1 MRLNRASQYHPV
13 IRLSG
18 VTDSV
23 ARTNTSVQVP
33 VERRIVSTG
42 LTPRRSRGA
51 PITRRASGPRHS
63 TNRTAFVQAKTRGER
78 IASECARG
86 FACLMAP
93 EDAARQALKQ
103 LAQVHPGVEA
113 CHLIAV

>member
-1 MRLNRASQYHPV
+1 MRLKRASQCHPV
-13 IRLSG
+13 IRRSG

-23 ARTNTSVQVP
+23 ASTNTSVQVP

-51 PITRRASGPRHS
+51 PTTRRTSGPRHS
-63 TNRTAFVQAKTRGER
+63 TNMTAFVQAKACGER

-86 FACLMAP
+86 FACFMAP
-93 EDAARQALKQ
+93 EDAAALALEQ
-103 LAQVHPGVEA
+103 LAQV
-113 CHLIAV
+113 